1 MCFLERGTLKMAKII
16 NIFDSKA
23 QEKKNDWRKVLTG
36 KEYEVLKYNSF
47 TFSSKWS
54 FPVCN
59 HRECV
64 TKDKLLNLCV

>member
-1 MCFLERGTLKMAKII
+1 MAKII

-47 TFSSKWS
+47 F
-54 FPVCN
+54 FLVN
-59 HRECV
+59 GVFRYV
-64 TKDKLLNLCV
+64 TIENV